1 MLKMRD
7 PKTKKIISTIIVVV
21 LVLAMIVPM
30 ALSALMY

>member
-1 MLKMRD
+1 MHNMRD

>member
-1 MLKMRD
+1 MFNMRD

>member
-1 MLKMRD
+1 MINMSAPKM
-7 PKTKKIISTIIVVV
+7 KKIISTIIVVV